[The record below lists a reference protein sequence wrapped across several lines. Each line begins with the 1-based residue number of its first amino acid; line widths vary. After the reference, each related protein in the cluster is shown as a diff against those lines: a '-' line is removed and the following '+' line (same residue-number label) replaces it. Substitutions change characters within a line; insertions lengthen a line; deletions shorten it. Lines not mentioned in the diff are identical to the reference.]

1 MKHVLY
7 TLATALWLAAI
18 PHQAT
23 AACVSGVPQ
32 GKPDSL
38 YTISDDGNTVTDNR
52 TGLTWL
58 RCMVGQS
65 GSDCTVGT
73 REAKSWGDALAAASE
88 ANTNNLHG
96 HNDWRLPNIKELF
109 SLVEQCQES
118 GRPSINETVF
128 PNTNPGPAWS
138 STVANREIGS
148 AVAGSNKVWAIDF
161 SSWGQSIQHS
171 RYPSLPT
178 DTLTFRLVRGPAPVA
193 PPTPVDGACGSA
205 HNSASTPLLTS
216 APSGGL
222 CSAGTASSI
231 TSASTTFT
239 WSCAGTGG
247 GTTDSCQAPRGYS
260 VSPSAGANGSISPAG
275 AQVVAYEATPIFT
288 LTADSGYALD
298 SVGGT
303 CGGSLSGSSYGT
315 NPVTADCTVAVSFKW
330 VPLPTYAINTSASPA
345 AGGSVACAPNPVT
358 QGGSSTC
365 TASAAAG
372 YTFTGFSGACTGMT
386 CSLSNVTSI
395 QSVTAHFAPITYAVT
410 TAVSPAEGGTLSC
423 SPNPVAHGSASTC
436 TASAAAGYTFTGFS

>member
-23 AACVSGVPQ
+23 AACVNTVPQ

-38 YTISDDGNTVTDNR
+38 YTISDDGTTVTDNR

-65 GSDCTVGT
+65 GSGCTGGT
-73 REAKSWGDALAAASE
+73 REVKSWGDALAAASQ

-138 STVANREIGS
+138 STVANRTTDSVSVLESS
-148 AVAGSNKVWAIDF
+148 AAIWVIDF
-161 SSWGQSIQHS
+161 GSFGEVFQIS
-171 RYPSLPT
+171 RHPSPSA
-178 DTLTFRLVRGPAPVA
+178 DKIPFRLVRGPAPVA

-205 HNSASTPLLTS
+205 HNSTSTPLLTS
-216 APSGGL
+216 APSADL

-231 TSASTTFT
+231 TSANSTFT
-239 WSCAGTGG
+239 WSCAGTGH
-247 GTTDSCQAPRGYS
+247 QY
-260 VSPSAGANGSISPAG
+260 
-275 AQVVAYEATPIFT
+275 
-288 LTADSGYALD
+288 
-298 SVGGT
+298 
-303 CGGSLSGSSYGT
+303 
-315 NPVTADCTVAVSFKW
+315 
-330 VPLPTYAINTSASPA
+330 
-345 AGGSVACAPNPVT
+345 
-358 QGGSSTC
+358 
-365 TASAAAG
+365 
-372 YTFTGFSGACTGMT
+372 
-386 CSLSNVTSI
+386 
-395 QSVTAHFAPITYAVT
+395 
-410 TAVSPAEGGTLSC
+410 
-423 SPNPVAHGSASTC
+423 
-436 TASAAAGYTFTGFS
+436 